1 MFNSYHL
8 CLWSFPCNSCQQQ
21 VSFSWVY
28 WLVMAPVLCCS
39 YIKLWLISW
48 FWKFCPNLSN
58 TYNNILNLSV
68 FNNCES
74 SPGALHF
81 PCLSSPFLFFHLWKD
96 SFWATSEDAIIFIF
110 TEVLLLI
117 SNLSFMCE
125 ITVCPSNAYSASPLI
140 VNSKG
145 KPQSNTNV
153 QHVYYEW
160 DQSPTSRTSANRL
173 LALRVPHRA
182 KLNGII
188 LGCRSW
194 HHTGML
200 PMS

>member
-58 TYNNILNLSV
+58 TYINILNLSV

-81 PCLSSPFLFFHLWKD
+81 PCLSSPFLFFIFGKILFEPHQRMQ
-96 SFWATSEDAIIFIF
+96 SFSFSQQYFSWLVTWVSCVKSLCALLMLIQ
-110 TEVLLLI
+110 LLL
-117 SNLSFMCE
+117 
-125 ITVCPSNAYSASPLI
+125 
-140 VNSKG
+140 
-145 KPQSNTNV
+145 
-153 QHVYYEW
+153 
-160 DQSPTSRTSANRL
+160 
-173 LALRVPHRA
+173 
-182 KLNGII
+182 
-188 LGCRSW
+188 
-194 HHTGML
+194 
-200 PMS
+200 